1 MPILSFRELQKKD
14 FFDFDRVLKCAY
26 RYLAHLSKNGSGKP
40 ESLLTHS
47 DLVLK
52 YAVRLIEDN
61 KLDDNLN
68 RIIDAIGSDSLQIK
82 NHIKLFYLKAIYW
95 HDIGKINENF
105 QKDKMKNSFENIENG
120 ISSKHSILS
129 AYMYLYS
136 CFDCILK
143 QYQDKNERTQLIS
156 ICLYFSLT
164 IWRHHTGLSKSIK
177 ELINDKDDGLPAC
190 GSLRVYIDELNAKP
204 SDMHD
209 VIMKNLRNIYLW
221 QDEKY
226 FLLSKT
232 LFSTLIISDYYA
244 TAQFMNYG
252 NVDGLKY
259 NNFGL
264 IDERFRQ
271 KACGEFYIDKF
282 DKNGKQITFNQALKD
297 KTNSDFKGFEELQ
310 SKSNENLNHLRGK
323 LLVEVRTTLQDTL
336 KKNISQNLFYIEAP
350 TGAGKTNLSLMSAIE
365 ILKLDDSIKK
375 IFYVF
380 PFTTLITQTYDAIK
394 KALALNNNQIVQL
407 HSKAPYN
414 QKLEEAN
421 DGVYGDNKTNFLDN
435 QFMNYPVTLLSH
447 VKFFDILTGTDK
459 DDNYIFH
466 RLANSIVIIDEIQT
480 YNPDL
485 WSKIVYLLDVTSKN
499 FNIKFIVMSATLP
512 KIGEILSDVKDP
524 FVKLVGNKHKYFQNP
539 NFANRVTID
548 QSVIKI
554 KEEKDIYKKLLEESK
569 IYQKLENNKTKKVKT
584 IIEFITKKGADKFY
598 KYAKEQNTKDKF
610 FDEILILSGTIIEPR
625 RKEIINILKNTNDK
639 NILLVTTQVVEA
651 GVDIDMDVGF
661 KERSLV
667 DSDEQLA
674 GRINRN
680 SAKENCKLFLF
691 EMEQPNAKAVYK
703 KDKRLGITTE
713 ENVLERKDF
722 DEYYKQVIAKL
733 KTNNNTS
740 FIDNLN
746 TYKDHIKNLRFNE
759 ARIKIIEME
768 SISVFVPIT
777 TMAQLYWNAYEK
789 VLQNK
794 EQDLIDKKINIK
806 KLSAKISKYTFSLA
820 KYQGSGIEYLKPYCK
835 EKYGYWYF
843 EEYQN
848 IYSYEDGLDTSV
860 LKGENVGMYI

>member
-1 MPILSFRELQKKD
+1 MPILN
-14 FFDFDRVLKCAY
+14 FDEMNIKISVNDRYK
-26 RYLAHLSKNGSGKP
+26 AHLSGDKQHHETLKIHINLVYDYFMEIVKKNSIEKP
-40 ESLLTHS
+40 LNNLFEKSIAL
-47 DLVLK
+47 
-52 YAVRLIEDN
+52 
-61 KLDDNLN
+61 LDDN
-68 RIIDAIGSDSLQIK
+68 IDEPDAFGGFVK
-82 NHIKLFYLKAIYW
+82 YLFAKAIYW
-95 HDIGKINENF
+95 HDMGKINPNF
-105 QKDKMKNSFENIENG
+105 QVQKMQNKAFSQTNLSESYN
-120 ISSKHSILS
+120 HSPLS
-129 AYMYLYS
+129 AYLFINCSIEELYNKNWDDEQIEIVEAITYLFGYIIS
-136 CFDCILK
+136 KHHGRLHKNDEFDFKDDLK
-143 QYQDKNERTQLIS
+143 QFL
-156 ICLYFSLT
+156 
-164 IWRHHTGLSKSIK
+164 K
-177 ELINDKDDGLPAC
+177 ELQINDEYTKIHKAENRVFSAIYAYINKDIETL
-190 GSLRVYIDELNAKP
+190 
-204 SDMHD
+204 
-209 VIMKNLRNIYLW
+209 
-221 QDEKY
+221 

-466 RLANSIVIIDEIQT
+466 RLANSIAIIDEIQT

-512 KIGEILSDVKDP
+512 KIGEILSDIKDP

-554 KEEKDIYKKLLEESK
+554 KEEKDIYGKLLEESK

-584 IIEFITKKGADKFY
+584 IIEFITKKGADKFC
-598 KYAKEQNTKDKF
+598 KHAKEQNTKDKF

-746 TYKDHIKNLRFNE
+746 TYKDHIKNLRFN
-759 ARIKIIEME
+759 AAHIKIIEME

-789 VLQNK
+789 ALQNK